1 MYNQKHSKHHFFPHS
16 TVSCICSQLPIPPTS
31 LNLNLFETL
40 SGCFDWFISL
50 WSSAK
55 ICNFAYLLFKSAL
68 QRVSLLWT
76 RNFSSYKRNQFNVSL
91 NDQIN
96 DGKLHF
102 PSELKKTTEL
112 KKSSILPLFT
122 CPGCKG
128 SFTSYF
134 YFTLLVI
141 GNCSTVISI
150 NLHKIAS
157 TGLLMTFSKR
167 AQGMQT

>member
-112 KKSSILPLFT
+112 KKKLYSSVIYVSWLQGQFYKLF
-122 CPGCKG
+122 
-128 SFTSYF
+128 
-134 YFTLLVI
+134 LL
-141 GNCSTVISI
+141 
-150 NLHKIAS
+150 HIACYRQLQHS
-157 TGLLMTFSKR
+157 C
-167 AQGMQT
+167 